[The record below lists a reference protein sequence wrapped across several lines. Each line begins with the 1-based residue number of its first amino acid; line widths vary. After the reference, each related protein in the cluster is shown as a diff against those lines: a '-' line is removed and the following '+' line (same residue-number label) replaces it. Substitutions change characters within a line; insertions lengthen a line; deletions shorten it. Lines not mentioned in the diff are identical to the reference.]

1 MPLVQAG
8 DVELSYERSGAGPPL
23 LMIMGL
29 SGTYSHW
36 DAGFLTELRRDF
48 ELIVYDHR
56 GVGASSRVADP
67 FTMPDLARDA
77 ARLLGALEIPDCHV
91 LGFSMGGMVAQELA
105 LEYRHLVRTL
115 MLAST
120 YCGGVDSQQAR
131 RETLARL
138 GAPVARGDREGA
150 IQVAWE
156 VNVTPGFSHDEE
168 AHSRFMEIG
177 RNRRVAVPVLT
188 AQLGAI
194 AAHDTSE
201 RLSSLKIPTL
211 VVHGSADQMV
221 PVENGYMI
229 ARLIPDAQLEILE
242 GAGHLFF
249 WEAPARAAELVRRSI
264 GGSPKLALER
274 ADSA

>member
-1 MPLVQAG
+1 
-8 DVELSYERSGAGPPL
+8 
-23 LMIMGL
+23 
-29 SGTYSHW
+29 
-36 DAGFLTELRRDF
+36 
-48 ELIVYDHR
+48 
-56 GVGASSRVADP
+56 
-67 FTMPDLARDA
+67 
-77 ARLLGALEIPDCHV
+77 
-91 LGFSMGGMVAQELA
+91 
-105 LEYRHLVRTL
+105 
-115 MLAST
+115 
-120 YCGGVDSQQAR
+120 
-131 RETLARL
+131 
-138 GAPVARGDREGA
+138 
-150 IQVAWE
+150 
-156 VNVTPGFSHDEE
+156 
-168 AHSRFMEIG
+168 
-177 RNRRVAVPVLT
+177 VAVPVLT